1 MLIGLIAKNGILV
14 VEFANQLMAEGMKKS
29 EAILESS
36 LIRFRPVIMTTMST
50 LLGAIPLMLSS
61 GAGAESRFAMSVV
74 VFGGIALASF
84 ITYTLYQLYICLLKE
99 IINF

>member
-1 MLIGLIAKNGILV
+1 MTIETMGYFLSAIKS
-14 VEFANQLMAEGMKKS
+14 NQELFNNEY
-29 EAILESS
+29 
-36 LIRFRPVIMTTMST
+36 PVIMTTMST

-84 ITYTLYQLYICLLKE
+84 ITLYLIPALYMLIE
-99 IINF
+99 RDN